1 MKKTLFILLL
11 TPFMSFTQSFTPTSC
26 ECAKYVV
33 ASMQLEFSDDKSELK
48 TLKELEKKYD
58 KKCEKFA
65 DQFLDMSLDGDRPF
79 FKQEFVDCILEDR
92 ASSFCKCTFLLV
104 PALMEALM
112 IGFSDDIPKSIA
124 DKREKFW
131 DRNGKSCDVYGNPDQ
146 WDEAK
151 AEKCFRILLSDLRK
165 N

>member
-1 MKKTLFILLL
+1 MKKILVFLLL
-11 TPFMSFTQSFTPTSC
+11 LPVWCFTQSFNPTPC
-26 ECAKYVV
+26 QCAKYVV
-33 ASMQLEFSDDKSELK
+33 VSIGLEFSDDKSELK
-48 TLKELEKKYD
+48 ILEELERKYD

-65 DQFLDMSLDGDRPF
+65 DQFLDMSLDGDRAF
-79 FKQEFVDCILEDR
+79 FKQEFVDCILEGR

-104 PALMEALM
+104 PAVMEALM

-146 WDEAK
+146 WDEVK
-151 AEKCFRILLSDLRK
+151 TDKCFRSLLSELR
-165 N
+165 NN